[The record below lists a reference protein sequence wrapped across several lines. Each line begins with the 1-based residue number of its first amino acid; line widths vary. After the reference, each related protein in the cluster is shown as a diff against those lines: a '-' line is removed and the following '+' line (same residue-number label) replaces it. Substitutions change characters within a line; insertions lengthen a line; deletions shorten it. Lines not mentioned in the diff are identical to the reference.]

1 MALKE
6 EFSNLKTQA
15 LKIMNEE
22 EYDYMLMMMHSDKK
36 VLHDHLDEI
45 YNDNESKLLVKK
57 FSENAIIPDRK
68 SKDAAGYDICST
80 IETILGPYS
89 QALVSTGIGF
99 TVPKGTY
106 GQLAPRSGLACKGIH
121 VGAGVIDRDYTGEVK
136 VLLLNLSNEEIVLK
150 ENERIAQLIIHN
162 IDIPK
167 VYEVEKLDPTKR
179 GSHGFGSTGYI

>member
-1 MALKE
+1 MSLNE
-6 EFSNLKTQA
+6 EFIKLKKQA
-15 LKIMNEE
+15 LKIMSEE
-22 EYDYMLMMMHSDKK
+22 EYDSMLKSSEKK
-36 VLHDHLDEI
+36 VLNNHFDES
-45 YNDNESKLLVKK
+45 NTKSKLLVKK
-57 FSENAIIPDRK
+57 FTEHAILPDRK

-80 IETILGPYS
+80 VETILGPYS

-136 VLLLNLSNEEIVLK
+136 VLLFNLSNKEIVLK

-162 IDIPK
+162 IDAPQ
-167 VYEVEKLDPTKR
+167 VCEVENLDPSER
-179 GSHGFGSTGYI
+179 GSGGFGSTGKN